1 MPDTCFTRGE
11 MPETVTR
18 HGRLA
23 AAAFTAWLCLTGPG
37 AANEPGIYIPAWNT
51 QCAIGKDI
59 AQGCEA
65 VRARTIVD
73 AARYPWAAVGRINFA
88 GYRTRQ
94 HCTGALVGERLV
106 LTAAHCLYDRRDRK
120 WLKPQSINFL
130 AGYQRGTHVAHAR
143 AAGYIVSKTHKT
155 GSREHRYN
163 PRQDWALI
171 ELQAPIGARTGY
183 LGWSALDGDG
193 LKRALQGGGKIAL
206 AGYPG
211 LRKEVLSVDMK
222 CGGAQAEKSGHVLI
236 HRCSAMRGDSGG
248 PLLLLED
255 GKATIVGVH
264 SGGVARSGKVV
275 PVSPGVAGF
284 YQTILKALGRS
295 RAEISKDGRIG
306 LPGLTPGR

>member
-1 MPDTCFTRGE
+1 MPDTRFTRGE

-23 AAAFTAWLCLTGPG
+23 AAAVIAWLCLTGPG

-65 VRARTIVD
+65 VRARTIVN

-155 GSREHRYN
+155 GSRAARI
-163 PRQDWALI
+163 QSKTGL
-171 ELQAPIGARTGY
+171 GADRASGTDRCTYRLSRMVRTR
-183 LGWSALDGDG
+183 WRRPEARPARRREDRS
-193 LKRALQGGGKIAL
+193 R
-206 AGYPG
+206 
-211 LRKEVLSVDMK
+211 RLS
-222 CGGAQAEKSGHVLI
+222 GTAQ
-236 HRCSAMRGDSGG
+236 GG
-248 PLLLLED
+248 PLGRHEVWRGTGRKEWARADPPVLGDAGRLRRPPP
-255 GKATIVGVH
+255 AP
-264 SGGVARSGKVV
+264 GGRQGNYCRGPQRRRCPYSGKVV

-284 YQTILKALGRS
+284 YQTILRALGRG
-295 RAEISKDGRIG
+295 RADNIQ
-306 LPGLTPGR
+306 